1 MSKAAK
7 AKARPKVTAKRKAAP
22 KPKAKAKAKPRAK
35 PTAKPKAKAKP
46 KAAKHT
52 PAVEIDIQAPLWDSQ
67 PAAARTVRAAIA
79 AAAALSTSGGE
90 VSILL
95 TDDSAVRVLNRDWRG
110 IDKPTNVLS
119 FPAPENL
126 SQGAAGILGDI
137 VIAYETLT
145 RECADEDRDFLH
157 HLAHLTVHGYLH
169 LVGYDHQN
177 DKEAGAM
184 EALESRIMTRMKLP
198 DPWHD
203 IDRKSG
209 NA

>member
-1 MSKAAK
+1 MSVAAK
-7 AKARPKVTAKRKAAP
+7 P
-22 KPKAKAKAKPRAK
+22 KPKARPMAKVKAAVKP
-35 PTAKPKAKAKP
+35 KPKAPLA
-46 KAAKHT
+46 
-52 PAVEIDIQAPLWDSQ
+52 PAVDIEVQSPLWDKQ
-67 PAAARTVRAAIA
+67 PGAARTVRDAIA

-110 IDKPTNVLS
+110 IDNPTNVLS
-119 FPAPENL
+119 FPAPENM
-126 SQGAAGILGDI
+126 SKSAAGILGDI
-137 VIAYETLT
+137 VIAYETLM

-177 DKEAGAM
+177 DAEASEM
-184 EALESRIMTRMKLP
+184 EALESKIMTRMKLP
-198 DPWHD
+198 DPWQD

-209 NA
+209 GA